1 MYSQR
6 DPILKDNLRTLL
18 FKFSVP
24 SIIGMVISAL
34 YNFIDTIFVGNGVG
48 SIAIA
53 ALTIVFPIQILMLAI
68 GIMVGVGSA
77 SIISRGLGR
86 GDESLA
92 ARTVGNAIIANI
104 VINALMMAVA
114 FVFIDNILKFFG
126 ASESVL
132 PYAKDYLSIILF
144 GFVFFSS
151 SLAANH
157 IIRAEGRPR
166 AAIYPMIIGAVL
178 NIILDPVF
186 IFIFKMGV
194 KGVAIATII
203 SQGISILYVTFYLYF
218 GKSIFKPR
226 KEMFRIDFRLMKNIL
241 IIGFPSFLTAIID
254 SIIFLIFN
262 RAILYYGNDTYIA
275 IAGIVIRIVDLIVMP
290 ILGISYGFSTIAGF
304 NYGAKL
310 YSRVRKILEEA
321 VIWTSLIAVAG
332 FIATMFFPHY
342 LLRIF
347 TDNTAVINNGI
358 MPMRIIVIFL
368 PIMGFLIVG
377 GMFFQAI
384 GKPVP
389 ALIINFSRQVIFLL
403 PAIFILPLFFGLNGV
418 FLSWPVSDFLSF
430 IVTLVFILFELRLIN
445 KNIIKHRRGDTG
457 MGNSYL

>member
-1 MYSQR
+1 
-6 DPILKDNLRTLL
+6 
-18 FKFSVP
+18 
-24 SIIGMVISAL
+24 
-34 YNFIDTIFVGNGVG
+34 
-48 SIAIA
+48 
-53 ALTIVFPIQILMLAI
+53 
-68 GIMVGVGSA
+68 
-77 SIISRGLGR
+77 
-86 GDESLA
+86 
-92 ARTVGNAIIANI
+92 
-104 VINALMMAVA
+104 
-114 FVFIDNILKFFG
+114 LKFFG

-186 IFIFKMGV
+186 IFILGMGV

-203 SQGISILYVTFYLYF
+203 SQGASILYVTFYLYF
-218 GKSIFKPR
+218 GKSIFRPR
-226 KEMFRIDFRLMKNIL
+226 AGMFRIDFRLMKNIL
-241 IIGFPSFLTAIID
+241 IIGFPSFSTAIID

-290 ILGISYGFSTIAGF
+290 ILGISYGFSTIASF

-310 YSRVRKILEEA
+310 YSRVKKILEEA
-321 VIWTSLIAVAG
+321 VIWASLIAVAG
-332 FIATMFFPHY
+332 FAATMFFPRY

-347 TDNTAVINNGI
+347 TENTEVINNGI

-377 GMFFQAI
+377 GMLFQAI

-430 IVTLVFILFELRLIN
+430 IVTLIFILFEVRLIN
-445 KNIIKHRRGDTG
+445 KEIVKY
-457 MGNSYL
+457 S